1 MEAVYAEAV
10 SVLRLHFV
18 NVGDGDCILVE
29 QFCGPRIFRML
40 VDTGLEEAG
49 QQGPACMSCVEYLRR
64 HAVRHLDVLF
74 ITHLHFDHFGGLRA
88 LLREVRVDEAYS
100 SYFPEMSARA
110 PRRGVMQGKS
120 VTGLLDALT
129 RWQQDVEAMRALG
142 CRLHTATGGMVLQP
156 TDTLRIELPEC
167 GEPLR
172 ILHRQIWQRLFCGQD
187 VPPELLYWS
196 SKARNPASLR
206 LRLCYA
212 DRRVEL
218 GADCYGSVWQVGKE
232 SACDILKVPHHGD
245 GKALTPALAHRLH
258 PLHGVISCAAAY
270 IPRKDRPSNT
280 TAAMLPEQGTHIW
293 FTDAF
298 SAQWPPPVHWPA
310 AVFTVLA
317 DGSILEPAT
326 ERKTGG

>member
-172 ILHRQIWQRLFCGQD
+172 IVCFAGRM
-187 VPPELLYWS
+187 S
-196 SKARNPASLR
+196 
-206 LRLCYA
+206 
-212 DRRVEL
+212 
-218 GADCYGSVWQVGKE
+218 
-232 SACDILKVPHHGD
+232 
-245 GKALTPALAHRLH
+245 
-258 PLHGVISCAAAY
+258 
-270 IPRKDRPSNT
+270 RPSCCT
-280 TAAMLPEQGTHIW
+280 GLRKRVILRHCACGFAMQAGAWSWARTVTARFGRSGKNLPVI
-293 FTDAF
+293 F
-298 SAQWPPPVHWPA
+298 
-310 AVFTVLA
+310 
-317 DGSILEPAT
+317 
-326 ERKTGG
+326 